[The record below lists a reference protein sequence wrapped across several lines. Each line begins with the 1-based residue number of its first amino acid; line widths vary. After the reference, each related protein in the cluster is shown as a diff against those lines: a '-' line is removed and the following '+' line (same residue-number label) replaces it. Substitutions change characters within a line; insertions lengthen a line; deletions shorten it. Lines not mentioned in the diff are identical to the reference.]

1 MFFVISAIGIISLIK
16 LSVETPVPDNTKT
29 LYCTADVKYNGA
41 EQEIRNKK
49 SCTQGTMKVEPST
62 HQLNRKVSK

>member
-1 MFFVISAIGIISLIK
+1 MFFIISAIGILALVKVSL
-16 LSVETPVPDNTKT
+16 ETPVLDNTKT

-41 EQEIRNKK
+41 EQEIGNKK

-62 HQLNRKVSK
+62 HQLNRKVID